1 MLFASIDIGS
11 NAGRLLFANATL
23 EEGKSKVEKVE
34 LIRVPLRL
42 GEGVFKEGII
52 NADKAKELIT
62 TIQAFKLLIE
72 VYKPVDFVA
81 AATAAMREA
90 SNGKE
95 LVKKIKKTT
104 GIELKIIDGLKEA
117 ELIRSSNDY
126 DIHTPNRLT
135 MYIDV
140 GGGSTEI
147 SVVDKNKLIDL
158 RSFRLGTLRILNG
171 QVPSGEW
178 TEMNNWLLQFSDYF
192 GKINVI
198 GSGGNINKIVKLFG
212 RPDDNIL
219 IINNLRYGMRQLV
232 QLSIGERMVRYSL
245 RPDRA
250 DVIVP
255 ASEIY
260 LRIMELI
267 RAESILVPKIGL
279 SDGLIHHLFRNYLSN
294 LEKRSNSKALT
305 NKW

>member
-52 NADKAKELIT
+52 SADKAKELIT

-72 VYKPVDFVA
+72 VYKPIDVVA

-90 SNGKE
+90 TNGKE

-126 DIHTPNRLT
+126 DIPNSNRLT

-178 TEMNNWLLQFSDYF
+178 TEMNDWLLQFRDYF

-212 RPDDNIL
+212 RPDDNVL
-219 IINNLRYGMRQLV
+219 IINNLRYGMRQLI
-232 QLSIGERMVRYSL
+232 QLSVGERMARYSL

-279 SDGLIHHLFRNYLSN
+279 SDGLIHHLFRNYLAN
-294 LEKRSNSKALT
+294 LEKKNPPKSLARLR
-305 NKW
+305 